1 MIGFLGVNLT
11 LEFRDVRDIDS
22 GRRLILITLL
32 KVILIGIACALFK
45 SLGVTAFVWP
55 SLSSF
60 GWGK

>member
-45 SLGVTAFVWP
+45 SLGVTD
-55 SLSSF
+55 LRLD
-60 GWGK
+60 